1 MCRRDYQ
8 LNRKNIT
15 TKEACSYSWNR
26 LCYEMHFFNLRLKT
40 FILYVMSNGTS
51 PHILN
56 TSANL
61 LGFCLFVITAFH
73 ISNRSQRTLIDE
85 FTCVV
90 AILLAA
96 SCLFSFASIRSKIDK
111 RGTRLENTAEVL
123 FLLSLIGI
131 LVIILFITLHFIK

>member
-1 MCRRDYQ
+1 
-8 LNRKNIT
+8 
-15 TKEACSYSWNR
+15 
-26 LCYEMHFFNLRLKT
+26 
-40 FILYVMSNGTS
+40 MSNGTS

-56 TSANL
+56 TAANL

-73 ISNRSQRTLIDE
+73 ISDRSQRTMIDE
-85 FTCVV
+85 FTCMV

-111 RGTRLENTAEVL
+111 REKRLENTAEVL

-131 LVIILFITLHFIK
+131 LVIIVFITLHFLK